1 MCDNASMSNITKQPT
16 RLAALDLGSNSFHL
30 IIAGLNQGEV
40 RIKDKISEKVQLGA
54 GIGPDKRITEEAQD
68 RALAC
73 LQRYSE
79 RLQGIP
85 KNNVR
90 VVGTNAL
97 RKAKNSKS
105 FLKEAEQILG
115 YNIDI
120 IAGREEA
127 RLIYLGVSHT
137 QADDKGSRL
146 VIDIG
151 GGSTEFI
158 IGCRFE
164 AQITESLH
172 MGCVSYAQQYFDDG
186 ISERAFTRATMAAKQ
201 QIIAIRKDLLVNG
214 WDSTVGAS
222 GTIRAITNL
231 LRHQELVEDV
241 VRIEHLYQLKEQILQ
256 KFNSRHDITMEGL
269 SEKRGPVLPSGL
281 AILIAIF
288 ESLNIKSMR
297 YSNGALREGLLYDM
311 LGRIEHEDV
320 RDRTVKALMDRYHV
334 SHSRAERVKSTALQ
348 LLDSLGPDCLSETD
362 VRPYLGWAAELYQIG
377 LSVSHTYFQ
386 KHGAYLIK
394 HSDLPGFTRRQ
405 QAFLAALVN
414 NHRRSYQRLKQSS
427 ALYHLRRDYVVLSV
441 CLRLALIIQRG
452 YSEYDVNVKSF
463 TQRHDE
469 FTLEL
474 QSGWREENTLLETDI
489 EQEIDYLRRV
499 NIKLKVN

>member
-1 MCDNASMSNITKQPT
+1 MTDTTEQPL
-16 RLAALDLGSNSFHL
+16 RFAALDLGSNSFHL

-54 GIGPDKRITEEAQD
+54 GIGPDKRISQEAQE

-73 LQRYSE
+73 LQRHSE

-85 KNNVR
+85 KKNVR

-97 RKAKNSKS
+97 RRAKNSKA
-105 FLKEAEQILG
+105 FLLEAERTLG
-115 YNIDI
+115 YEIDI

-137 QADDKGSRL
+137 LADDEGSRL

-158 IGCRFE
+158 IGSRFE

-172 MGCVSYAQQYFDDG
+172 MGCVSFAQLYFDDG

-201 QIIAIRKDLLVNG
+201 QLISIRKELLVNG
-214 WDSTVGAS
+214 WDTSVGAS
-222 GTIRAITNL
+222 GTIRAIINL
-231 LRHQELVEDV
+231 LRHQGDIDDEVEL
-241 VRIEHLYQLKEQILQ
+241 EHLYGLREQLLKN
-256 KFNSRHDITMEGL
+256 FSSRHDVRMDGL

-281 AILIAIF
+281 AILIGIF
-288 ESLNIKSMR
+288 ESLNIKALE
-297 YSNGALREGLLYDM
+297 YSTGALREGLLYDM

-320 RDRTVKALMDRYHV
+320 RDRTVNALKDRYHV
-334 SHSRAERVKSTALQ
+334 SPSRAERAKTTAFE
-348 LLDSLGPDCLSETD
+348 LLEHLGPDVLGDSD
-362 VRPYLGWAAELYQIG
+362 IRQYLGWAADLYQIG

-405 QAFLAALVN
+405 QAFLAALIN
-414 NHRRSYQRLKQSS
+414 NHRRSFQRLKPTS
-427 ALYHLRRDYVVLSV
+427 ALHHLSLEYEVLSI
-441 CLRLALIIQRG
+441 CLRLALLIQRG
-452 YSEYDVNVKSF
+452 YTEYDVEVVNFS
-463 TQRHDE
+463 QSE
-469 FTLEL
+469 EGFTLEL
-474 QSGWREENTLLETDI
+474 QSGWREENSLLETDI
-489 EQEIDYLRRV
+489 EQEIEYLRRV
-499 NIKLKVN
+499 NIRLTVI